1 MSGVDGC
8 RAWAGNAGA
17 DAVACFSVFKGV
29 SGSEWVPR
37 RARVKSSVAFGISG
51 EYQPQRALLEGLV
64 GDSARFSLV
73 GRFAKFHFQTTAF
86 LALLM

>member
-1 MSGVDGC
+1 MWTRC

-29 SGSEWVPR
+29 LGSEWIPR

-51 EYQPQRALLEGLV
+51 GYQPTGGFIGGACR
-64 GDSARFSLV
+64 RFCAFFV
-73 GRFAKFHFQTTAF
+73 GR
-86 LALLM
+86 